1 LNDENTPI
9 KETSTV
15 RSVEFS

>member
-1 LNDENTPI
+1 LNDENAPI